1 MRVPVLRNQK
11 APEALPAV
19 REQAGYDA
27 NQFGAQVGGQ
37 VGEAGKQLARVAAL
51 IDEKDTANVQEI
63 FNQYRQE
70 VSHRFENGED
80 GFFTREGKDAIGI
93 YQKSGDFL
101 NETMAGIKSSL
112 AENQGRNFK
121 DWPVG

>member
-37 VGEAGKQLARVAAL
+37 VGYNARMLGQVSAY
-51 IDEKDTANVQEI
+51 IGQKVE
-63 FNQYRQE
+63 E
-70 VSHRFENGED
+70 VE
-80 GFFTREGKDAIGI
+80 
-93 YQKSGDFL
+93 
-101 NETMAGIKSSL
+101 
-112 AENQGRNFK
+112 
-121 DWPVG
+121 